1 LIKSIIFVQYNII
14 VMVRKI
20 EEITVNHR
28 ISMIRRYFELSQKQ
42 FGEKL
47 GIQSATISHIEKN
60 IHRPNFDVIASILA
74 AYREINPYW
83 LLLGEGKMF
92 LDKDDPILII
102 ANKKAPTNS
111 EEVQKLQEALEKAEK
126 EKTVLF
132 DLLGNLSKIMKTNKD
147 E

>member
-1 LIKSIIFVQYNII
+1 MVINDEI
-14 VMVRKI
+14 V
-20 EEITVNHR
+20 TVNHR
-28 ISMIRRYFELSQKQ
+28 ISMIRQHFELSQKQ

-60 IHRPNFDVIASILA
+60 IHRPNFDVVASILA
-74 AYREINPYW
+74 TYREINPYW

-102 ANKKAPTNS
+102 SNKKNS
-111 EEVQKLQEALEKAEK
+111 ASGEEVQKLQEALEKAEK

-132 DLLGNLSKIMKTNKD
+132 DLLGNLSKQ
-147 E
+147 